1 MDVSFLPLQSRLE
14 FLSPL
19 QLFVGMSGQYP
30 SPTVFLSRVRLR
42 PNEQHS
48 SIHSDPR
55 WSLAILW
62 ASGSLILTCFLPGPA
77 LVAFVPL
84 SLPQNSMRKAV
95 CSPEPGACRLSI
107 SKAVALDDPEHRLL
121 FPPPTGAECPSGC
134 PCALQALH
142 PSAHLLVGGRLWSW
156 TAATEGLETL

>member
-1 MDVSFLPLQSRLE
+1 MPLQSRLE

-55 WSLAILW
+55 WSLGILW
-62 ASGSLILTCFLPGPA
+62 ASGSLILTCFLPGPV

-95 CSPEPGACRLSI
+95 SSPEPRACH
-107 SKAVALDDPEHRLL
+107 SKAVPLDDPEHQLS

-134 PCALQALH
+134 PRALQAPY